1 MEFLKVRCIGPRRSG
16 KIILKLIMKRRSGYL
31 FNMALPLCFIEWWFV
46 RIALIFIIIIETYI
60 VHLFLKKEIV
70 RTFKILFL
78 ANLLTTIIGYLTQGI
93 IRVFLATAFFFLSL
107 RFKML
112 DDVIMHPVI
121 QGVFAGV
128 VPVKGGGKSEFTPDV
143 IIAILTSIFLTFL
156 ISLIVERKILI
167 SKLGM
172 EFEKKL
178 ISKAI
183 IIANIISYILLS
195 IWIFYGYS
203 TLSF

>member
-1 MEFLKVRCIGPRRSG
+1 
-16 KIILKLIMKRRSGYL
+16 MKRRSGYL
-31 FNMALPLCFIEWWFV
+31 FNMALPLFFIEWWFV
-46 RIALIFIIIIETYI
+46 WIALIFIIIIETYI

-156 ISLIVERKILI
+156 ISLIVERKFLFLNWEWNLKR
-167 SKLGM
+167 S
-172 EFEKKL
+172 
-178 ISKAI
+178 
-183 IIANIISYILLS
+183 
-195 IWIFYGYS
+195 
-203 TLSF
+203 